1 MDITSVFLQ
10 GKNIDPEVYLEL
22 PVEAGTIQ
30 LWKFNISVYRLHHAP
45 CSRYLSFNSVLLRA
59 GAIKSK
65 SDDSASFWSDKLQGV
80 MCCDVDVFC
89 WGGSEQF
96 QSTTIGKI
104 RETFSIIQEEI
115 KTFKYLGLNIKQT
128 NCCISS
134 DPNLYLTN

>member
-22 PVEAGTIQ
+22 PVEAGTSQ

-45 CSRYLSFNSVLLRA
+45 CSRYLSLKSVLLKA
-59 GAIKSK
+59 GAMKSK

-89 WGGSEQF
+89 
-96 QSTTIGKI
+96 
-104 RETFSIIQEEI
+104 
-115 KTFKYLGLNIKQT
+115 
-128 NCCISS
+128 
-134 DPNLYLTN
+134 